1 MQAQLVAGRDLLQSP
16 GTSWLR
22 IIGRLK
28 PGVAV
33 SQAETVLTV
42 MFRHIL
48 TETFGPAP
56 SEDIRRDIQNESIRL
71 ISASTG
77 VSRLRGPFMRPLQV
91 LLSVVVLVLLIACA
105 NIANLLL
112 ARASARRRE
121 IGLRLALGVS
131 QGRLVRQLLVE
142 SVVLAALGGAAGM
155 LVARAGTETLLRMAS
170 ADGARLPVMVAT
182 DARLMTF
189 VALVSLGACL
199 LFGLAPAWQALRVDV
214 LVSLGNVRQ
223 GAGRSRPLLG
233 RLLVVTQV
241 AVSLVLLVGAGLF
254 LRTLANLRSV
264 DPGFAPDRLLVVDVN
279 PTATG
284 YNDEAAI
291 AVNRRLMDRLRTVPG
306 VASVSLSENGVLLGR
321 DSSTNLIRPAG
332 ALAGP
337 DGYPPSCFDVVGPGY
352 FSTMGIQLVIGRDIN
367 ERDDERTPRVVVI
380 NEAMARKL
388 FADVNPVGERLVW
401 QTGGSLKDFE
411 VIAVARDVKHRTLRD
426 EPQLRFY
433 VPYFQMPLIRDWQ
446 LASTRFVVRTTADPV
461 AALDLIKHAVLA
473 ENPRLEANLS
483 IAPDLVDATLVQERM
498 VAKLSAWF
506 GGFAVAL
513 ACLGLYGLISYQ
525 VVQRTS
531 EIGVRMALGAQ
542 RGHVLRAVLRQT
554 LTWIAA
560 GIALGVPLALSL
572 SRFAQSLL
580 FGLDATDVSTLT
592 LSVSVLSAL
601 GLVAGY
607 LPARRAARVD
617 PLVALRY
624 E

>member
-1 MQAQLVAGRDLLQSP
+1 
-16 GTSWLR
+16 
-22 IIGRLK
+22 
-28 PGVAV
+28 
-33 SQAETVLTV
+33 
-42 MFRHIL
+42 
-48 TETFGPAP
+48 
-56 SEDIRRDIQNESIRL
+56 
-71 ISASTG
+71 
-77 VSRLRGPFMRPLQV
+77 
-91 LLSVVVLVLLIACA
+91 
-105 NIANLLL
+105 
-112 ARASARRRE
+112 
-121 IGLRLALGVS
+121 
-131 QGRLVRQLLVE
+131 
-142 SVVLAALGGAAGM
+142 
-155 LVARAGTETLLRMAS
+155 
-170 ADGARLPVMVAT
+170 
-182 DARLMTF
+182 
-189 VALVSLGACL
+189 
-199 LFGLAPAWQALRVDV
+199 
-214 LVSLGNVRQ
+214 
-223 GAGRSRPLLG
+223 
-233 RLLVVTQV
+233 
-241 AVSLVLLVGAGLF
+241 
-254 LRTLANLRSV
+254 
-264 DPGFAPDRLLVVDVN
+264 
-279 PTATG
+279 
-284 YNDEAAI
+284 
-291 AVNRRLMDRLRTVPG
+291 
-306 VASVSLSENGVLLGR
+306 
-321 DSSTNLIRPAG
+321 
-332 ALAGP
+332 
-337 DGYPPSCFDVVGPGY
+337 
-352 FSTMGIQLVIGRDIN
+352 
-367 ERDDERTPRVVVI
+367 
-380 NEAMARKL
+380 MARKL

-461 AALDLIKHAVLA
+461 AVLDLIKHAVLA
-473 ENPRLEANLS
+473 ENPRLDSNLS

-607 LPARRAARVD
+607 LPARRASRID